1 MVSVLNPSLTITNST
16 SFSVC
21 PFPSYRAHPLSSLF
35 ARYLKDR
42 KGKSAS
48 SQPVDPFTSMR
59 PVFEFAFSRPDALF
73 PNGARDTRRA
83 SGGVGGGRSTS
94 ATSATSA
101 RRSSFGVSVAQALD
115 EMCTCG
121 RRRAE
126 QKSRAGGKVRGEQGM
141 GEDEHAVLKR
151 RHYGNAWDAR
161 EEDEEEE
168 EEEEEEEGGENAL
181 AAAAAAAEKEDGEL
195 GSKRQR
201 TGGEEDSKKC
211 RKGAAGKVEKTK
223 KKTQKG
229 GKGATGSN
237 GGAGGNTKKK
247 RSREELDD
255 GVSEANEEGMEP
267 PCAACTYRESGA
279 MQHGQHTPHAAN
291 HAADCQACGMGGSAV
306 AAGDLVVR
314 ILRCGFCPNVY
325 HPACVTP
332 VLTKSRRIVVAD
344 RKDWV
349 CPKCIAGA
357 SKTRE
362 EKKRTEKRREEGV
375 NEPNLS

>member
-1 MVSVLNPSLTITNST
+1 MVSVLNPSLTITNILCMPLSIV
-16 SFSVC
+16 SC
-21 PFPSYRAHPLSSLF
+21 PLPSSLF

-48 SQPVDPFTSMR
+48 SQPVDPFTAMR

-94 ATSATSA
+94 AASATSA

-141 GEDEHAVLKR
+141 GEDENAVLKR

-181 AAAAAAAEKEDGEL
+181 AAAAAAAEKEDSEL

-332 VLTKSRRIVVAD
+332 VLTESRRIVVAD

-362 EKKRTEKRREEGV
+362 EKRREEKRRRSE
-375 NEPNLS
+375 